1 MAESKTCA
9 VRGCTRPHA
18 GVRADTKPW
27 LAPLCAPHRLRAYE
41 AVRAQRATEDTVGA
55 YLSAGPHKAGTK
67 AGTKS
72 TARMKPPTPRAAS
85 PAPIASETAV
95 ELSADTI
102 QVTITLPSDVAR
114 AHRCALSVGGVAQLE
129 QLVAAVLAV
138 RP

>member
-1 MAESKTCA
+1 MVPSKTCA
-9 VRGCTRPHA
+9 VRGCTSAPA

-27 LAPLCAPHRLRAYE
+27 IAPFCSGHRLRAYE

-55 YLSAGPHKAGTK
+55 YLSAGPHQKGTK
-67 AGTKS
+67 PDAKIA
-72 TARMKPPTPRAAS
+72 ARTKPPTPRAAS

-102 QVTITLPSDVAR
+102 QVTIALPSDVAR